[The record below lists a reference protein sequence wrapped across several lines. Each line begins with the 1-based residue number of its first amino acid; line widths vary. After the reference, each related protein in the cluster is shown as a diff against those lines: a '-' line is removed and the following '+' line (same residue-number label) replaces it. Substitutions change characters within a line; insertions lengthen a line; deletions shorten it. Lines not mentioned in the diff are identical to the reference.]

1 MWHRNIPMQNTIS
14 TALRTAR
21 ILRFRSGRSC
31 MQPSAAAP
39 ALAPSMPLSFDSP
52 SKIVGLNY
60 DDEQVLHAPAL
71 RFAVTPN
78 PFGAGTGLKDT
89 EDGRR
94 LIAAV
99 DAALAR
105 RAGDVEELEINFVY
119 GSPRN
124 RYIDMTSG
132 GFYLFRHDHAADITS
147 DHVAAWL
154 RFGERLVTGR
164 FTLAVPVPP
173 RHAKKTAAP
182 APGRKLYAAMPAS
195 ARSQRMS
202 LTLGNATLAVPV
214 AGAGAFDTLA
224 DVLLS
229 HARIAP
235 TIANQRNLGD
245 LLSAACCPRLRRLR
259 LEYITGLDAL
269 RLRAAATLEELRLD
283 HVRDMASLEL
293 DAPGLRALHVA
304 DCYKMASDDAAVTIS
319 APRLETLACAEMC
332 HPDRLRF
339 DGAATVRRLDK
350 IFLWSHGR
358 PGVYSNAGAVWL
370 LQHCTAADSLGVHIS
385 PPVHLEAS
393 IAKLIAKCSRL
404 ERLTIDISRPEAG
417 WDDQKIS
424 LEHLRE
430 GKITGL
436 QPSNEHLS
444 LIRRVIA
451 SAPALERMTVE
462 LCIGKELDCSSIPCN
477 RGHWAPCVSGQSS
490 RRVCDQA
497 YEWTPGKKGEAGQV
511 VVHPGKR
518 SVHPLLFCSK
528 TSCVPPRKRSNRDL

>member
-1 MWHRNIPMQNTIS
+1 
-14 TALRTAR
+14 
-21 ILRFRSGRSC
+21 
-31 MQPSAAAP
+31 
-39 ALAPSMPLSFDSP
+39 MPLSFDSP

-283 HVRDMASLEL
+283 HAKNWKDMEEMMSPVPQLPNITSLTA
-293 DAPGLRALHVA
+293 DAQ
-304 DCYKMASDDAAVTIS
+304 
-319 APRLETLACAEMC
+319 
-332 HPDRLRF
+332 
-339 DGAATVRRLDK
+339 
-350 IFLWSHGR
+350 W
-358 PGVYSNAGAVWL
+358 
-370 LQHCTAADSLGVHIS
+370 Q
-385 PPVHLEAS
+385 HLEAS

-404 ERLTIDISRPEAG
+404 ERLTIDISRPCDPCSNPHCFCNQEAG

-497 YEWTPGKKGEAGQV
+497 YEWTPGKKGEAGQDK
-511 VVHPGKR
+511 GA
-518 SVHPLLFCSK
+518 
-528 TSCVPPRKRSNRDL
+528 

>member
-1 MWHRNIPMQNTIS
+1 
-14 TALRTAR
+14 
-21 ILRFRSGRSC
+21 

-52 SKIVGLNY
+52 SRIVGLNY
-60 DDEQVLHAPAL
+60 VDDHVLRAPSL

-132 GFYLFRHDHAADITS
+132 GFYLFRHGHAADITS
-147 DHVAAWL
+147 GHVAAWL
-154 RFGERLVTGR
+154 RFGERRVTGR
-164 FTLAVPVPP
+164 FTLAVPAPP
-173 RHAKKTAAP
+173 RHTKKTAAP
-182 APGRKLYAAMPAS
+182 APERKLYAEIPAS
-195 ARSQRMS
+195 ARSEAMS

-214 AGAGAFDTLA
+214 AGAGAFDALA
-224 DVLLS
+224 DLLLS

-235 TIANQRNLGD
+235 TIANQSNLGD

-259 LEYITGLDAL
+259 LEYITGLAAL

-293 DAPGLRALHVA
+293 DAPGLRSLHVA
-304 DCYKMASDDAAVTIS
+304 DCYKLASDDAAVTIS

-339 DGAATVRRLDK
+339 DGVATVRRLDK

-358 PGVYSNAGAVWL
+358 PGVYSNAGVVWL
-370 LQHCTAADSLGVHIS
+370 LQHCTTADSLGVHIS
-385 PPVHLEAS
+385 PPVVYH
-393 IAKLIAKCSRL
+393 
-404 ERLTIDISRPEAG
+404 G
-417 WDDQKIS
+417 
-424 LEHLRE
+424 
-430 GKITGL
+430 
-436 QPSNEHLS
+436 
-444 LIRRVIA
+444 
-451 SAPALERMTVE
+451 
-462 LCIGKELDCSSIPCN
+462 CIF
-477 RGHWAPCVSGQSS
+477 
-490 RRVCDQA
+490 
-497 YEWTPGKKGEAGQV
+497 Y
-511 VVHPGKR
+511 
-518 SVHPLLFCSK
+518 LLYGFY
-528 TSCVPPRKRSNRDL
+528 